1 MDTELRPE
9 LDLLKKHLTP
19 EKIAQLTHE
28 AVTKSDINLLNNV
41 YIYSNDV
48 LTDKVKGSLSNG
60 LIYLNGLTVNGL
72 TLVFRIF

>member
-1 MDTELRPE
+1 MIKNFQTVKNERMDTELRPE

-60 LIYLNGLTVNGL
+60 LTY
-72 TLVFRIF
+72 